1 MPQVLGDDALPVATS
16 QDNRAIIDRSSTESP
31 QKMRQS
37 SDPRRKP
44 KKEAEKLVQADHEGA
59 HAKSNSDKSTRN
71 FKTFDPLMGHKL
83 TLKNGETAV
92 IQKPIGK
99 GIHKTVYALGNDKAI
114 AILTKEHNSKDA
126 YQILKHEKEML
137 DRLPSEIHRVQVH
150 EIAFIGDKPGMVM
163 QKIDGISTKSKASEI
178 SNYLGANRPKA
189 IENILDIKQKLI
201 KHKIDV
207 QDVQFLVTKEGD
219 VYLNDPLNVIL
230 NSEKQKYLNA
240 EIDTLINGIRIGS
253 QTTTNYHN
261 TSMPAGK
268 FKPIKANTSLPND
281 PDFNFPDQFSLDER
295 LKHLKRDGSDS
306 LLLRS
311 IPVNLREAQPPSE
324 SLDLSTSLMDP
335 SNPNGGHDLSSIAIE
350 RGSYQQGLTTKD
362 KKIDEPDS
370 KINAAR
376 AIVTE
381 DQDPL
386 LATKATNTPE
396 LTVLSNITFDSIN
409 KGDGHRLADFAFE
422 NEQYQQGLPKDKK
435 KGKTNIEDKAVET
448 SRTPLASDRM
458 RNRPLPPTPDEPTKS
473 KNPLQFFKK
482 AFTRSKPPAELNPKD
497 QATSTSGN
505 SAFKQ
510 NPANPVSEAKLTH
523 GRVDRSKKTKEIK
536 QASGNPKLKL
546 EKHRDPRSPLPPI
559 PEVSEPTPKRKP
571 HEKDSKTYR
580 VQSSKKLNELSAT
593 TSGERAPSRLNPIV
607 PKVGIP
613 QRKTRRP
620 ASNVNFHMTVDTP
633 YSSKDRRPPT
643 RAYWQNAGYFQRTTP
658 TLYFLPVAP
667 SDSGLAINTRVLDY
681 PFGGSSFF
689 TTNQDSQPSQS
700 RLQSDEREHTL
711 AYKEP
716 GAGNELTT
724 TPPGASAFDSRKV
737 NRDRDLRNKEIY
749 NNAPEV
755 FVDPVGLIGKGTYK
769 SVFKTTDGNVVAL
782 SHDKRPESVNIHALL
797 GEAAMLNKLKD
808 YGLPVVQN
816 FGLVKFENRP
826 GLAMEYIEGGIS
838 STDLEKFTARAE
850 NYKVKVIEQL
860 IFIRNTLKEN
870 DLVVKDLQFLIDS
883 EGNLFLNDPLEV
895 KELNSFNEYLSQI
908 PGYNVDGYIDLI
920 IGKLTSLEKPKTPSL
935 SSSDESDT
943 KLDTPVYAPPPP
955 KIITNDNNTAAEDF
969 VPIPMSQGARPKEY
983 PTIISKDLDS
993 DSGDLNFD
1001 NNEGVSVST
1010 NSKSLAELLVTGKG
1024 GDTKALAFELN
1035 KLPNNVLT
1043 KLRDNKTRFYA
1054 VKDSVTDYFSG
1065 YKGVRPNGWPEGSTW
1080 DTVPGMYEKKF
1091 NIVTIATSGKYQ
1103 DIHGSYN
1110 LTLHETG
1117 HAYDFAEN
1125 QESQN
1130 SSTFFEAWESDR
1142 ATLNNYQ
1149 SQGDGKGQY
1158 EAYAESFGRYYGGD
1172 LDMGQKTPG
1181 MFEFWY
1187 NKQFDAEESNSV
1199 NLATTST
1206 SDVITFTLPDLDLS
1220 TKDKYSLRIA
1230 QNKDETYGI
1239 PSSEEG
1245 SHGLQWSGVAH
1256 ESR

>member
-1 MPQVLGDDALPVATS
+1 
-16 QDNRAIIDRSSTESP
+16 
-31 QKMRQS
+31 
-37 SDPRRKP
+37 
-44 KKEAEKLVQADHEGA
+44 
-59 HAKSNSDKSTRN
+59 
-71 FKTFDPLMGHKL
+71 
-83 TLKNGETAV
+83 
-92 IQKPIGK
+92 
-99 GIHKTVYALGNDKAI
+99 
-114 AILTKEHNSKDA
+114 
-126 YQILKHEKEML
+126 
-137 DRLPSEIHRVQVH
+137 
-150 EIAFIGDKPGMVM
+150 
-163 QKIDGISTKSKASEI
+163 
-178 SNYLGANRPKA
+178 
-189 IENILDIKQKLI
+189 
-201 KHKIDV
+201 
-207 QDVQFLVTKEGD
+207 
-219 VYLNDPLNVIL
+219 
-230 NSEKQKYLNA
+230 
-240 EIDTLINGIRIGS
+240 
-253 QTTTNYHN
+253 
-261 TSMPAGK
+261 
-268 FKPIKANTSLPND
+268 
-281 PDFNFPDQFSLDER
+281 
-295 LKHLKRDGSDS
+295 
-306 LLLRS
+306 
-311 IPVNLREAQPPSE
+311 
-324 SLDLSTSLMDP
+324 
-335 SNPNGGHDLSSIAIE
+335 
-350 RGSYQQGLTTKD
+350 
-362 KKIDEPDS
+362 
-370 KINAAR
+370 
-376 AIVTE
+376 
-381 DQDPL
+381 
-386 LATKATNTPE
+386 
-396 LTVLSNITFDSIN
+396 
-409 KGDGHRLADFAFE
+409 
-422 NEQYQQGLPKDKK
+422 
-435 KGKTNIEDKAVET
+435 
-448 SRTPLASDRM
+448 
-458 RNRPLPPTPDEPTKS
+458 
-473 KNPLQFFKK
+473 
-482 AFTRSKPPAELNPKD
+482 
-497 QATSTSGN
+497 
-505 SAFKQ
+505 
-510 NPANPVSEAKLTH
+510 
-523 GRVDRSKKTKEIK
+523 
-536 QASGNPKLKL
+536 
-546 EKHRDPRSPLPPI
+546 
-559 PEVSEPTPKRKP
+559 
-571 HEKDSKTYR
+571 
-580 VQSSKKLNELSAT
+580 
-593 TSGERAPSRLNPIV
+593 
-607 PKVGIP
+607 
-613 QRKTRRP
+613 
-620 ASNVNFHMTVDTP
+620 MTVDTP

-870 DLVVKDLQFLIDS
+870 DLVVKDLQFLIDL

-908 PGYNVDGYIDLI
+908 PEYNVDGYIDLI

-943 KLDTPVYAPPPP
+943 KLGTPVYAPPPP

-1024 GDTKALAFELN
+1024 GDTKALASELN

-1172 LDMGQKTPG
+1172 LDMGQKMPG

-1239 PSSEEG
+1239 PSSQEG